1 MEHLVAGEILM
12 CKNKGFS
19 LEAFIF
25 FMIVAIAAY
34 FLFFRDSEKKW
45 PPGVL
50 VDSAP
55 TQINLESSKVL
66 DLKDYT
72 IVTKADFKATARVLS
87 AKRYRY
93 DDGADLVPV
102 DLALGWLEM
111 SDQSVLNEL
120 KISQSKRF
128 FFWKTRGND
137 LPVQRDKIEH
147 NSANMHM
154 IPSTEEIERTLK
166 VIERGDI
173 ISFEGHL
180 VDISHKNGFSRF
192 TSMTRNDTGPGA
204 CEIVYLTSLNI
215 DKAPY

>member
-1 MEHLVAGEILM
+1 MMKE
-12 CKNKGFS
+12 KKGFS

-25 FMIVAIAAY
+25 FMIAAIAAY

-45 PPGVL
+45 PPGIL

-55 TQINLESSKVL
+55 EQINLESNKVL

-72 IVTKADFKATARVLS
+72 IVTKAEFKASARVLS
-87 AKRYRY
+87 TKRYRL

-111 SDQSVLNEL
+111 SDQSVLDEL

-128 FFWKTRGND
+128 FFWKTRGSD
-137 LPVQRDKIEH
+137 LPVQRNKIEH

-173 ISFEGHL
+173 ISFEGYL
-180 VDISHKNGFSRF
+180 VDISHKNGFSRH
-192 TSMTRNDTGPGA
+192 TSMTRTDTGPGA
-204 CEIVYLTSLNI
+204 CEIIYLTVLNI
-215 DKAPY
+215 DKTP

>member
-1 MEHLVAGEILM
+1 MIKE
-12 CKNKGFS
+12 NKGFS

-25 FMIVAIAAY
+25 FMISAIAAY

-45 PPGVL
+45 PPGIL

-55 TQINLESSKVL
+55 IQINLESSKVL
-66 DLKDYT
+66 DLKGYT
-72 IVTKADFKATARVLS
+72 IATKAEFKMTARVL
-87 AKRYRY
+87 AEERYHF

-111 SDQSVLNEL
+111 SDQSVLDEL
-120 KISQSKRF
+120 KISQSRRF
-128 FFWKTRGND
+128 YFWKTRGND

-154 IPSTEEIERTLK
+154 IPSTEEIEKTLK

-173 ISFEGHL
+173 ISFEGYL
-180 VDISHKNGFSRF
+180 ADISHKNGFSRH
-192 TSMTRNDTGPGA
+192 TSMTRTDNGPGA
-204 CEIVYLTSLNI
+204 CEIVYLTALNI
-215 DKAPY
+215 DKVP

>member
-1 MEHLVAGEILM
+1 MMKE
-12 CKNKGFS
+12 KKGFS

-45 PPGVL
+45 PPGIL

-55 TQINLESSKVL
+55 MQTDLESSKVL

-72 IVTKADFKATARVLS
+72 IVTKAEFKASARVLS
-87 AKRYRY
+87 EKRYRF

-120 KISQSKRF
+120 KISQSTRF
-128 FFWKTRGND
+128 YFWKTRGSD
-137 LPVQRDKIEH
+137 LPVPRDKIEH

-154 IPSTEEIERTLK
+154 IPSTEKIEKTLK

-173 ISFEGHL
+173 ISFEGYL
-180 VDISHKNGFSRF
+180 VDISHKNGFSRH
-192 TSMTRNDTGPGA
+192 TSMTRTDTGPGA

-215 DKAPY
+215 DKVPE